1 MAALITRSRKS
12 YTRRTQPGKILCT
25 MLHEA
30 YHRQDEETMYTLS
43 KKPEGLYK

>member
-1 MAALITRSRKS
+1 MGAFVIQSRKS
-12 YTRRTQPGKILCT
+12 HTRCTQLGKILCT